1 MSGTKGLALGPNGLC
16 GVATLASG
24 SVEIPLPRPYS
35 LNHSLIA
42 TRRTDGTGTP
52 GFLTVA
58 PTVGNTT
65 RTSITVS
72 SSEATDDGEV
82 NWAVC
87 EAR

>member
-16 GVATLASG
+16 GVATLVAG
-24 SVEIPLPRPYS
+24 TVDIPLPRPYS
-35 LNHSLIA
+35 LAHSLVA
-42 TRRTDGTGTP
+42 TRRTAGNGTP

-65 RTSITVS
+65 RTSITVT